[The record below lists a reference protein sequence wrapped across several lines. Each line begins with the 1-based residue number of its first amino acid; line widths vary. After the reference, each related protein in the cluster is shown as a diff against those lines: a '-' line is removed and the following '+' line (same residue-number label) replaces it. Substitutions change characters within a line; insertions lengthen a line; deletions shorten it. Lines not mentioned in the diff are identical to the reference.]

1 LEIERRKLAV
11 KTRRYAVAII
21 LSLIVVAQASA
32 QKKLSA
38 SEAKDHIGETA
49 TVCGNVVSTHYA
61 ARSKGNPT
69 FLNFDEPYPRQIFTI
84 LIWGSDRPK
93 FGDPETKYRNR
104 RVCVT
109 GMIKNYRGAP
119 EIVADSP
126 DQIKAE

>member
-1 LEIERRKLAV
+1 MKSRVCALAV
-11 KTRRYAVAII
+11 II
-21 LSLIVVAQASA
+21 AFTVLARAQT

-38 SEAKDHIGETA
+38 SEAKDHTGETA
-49 TVCGNVVSTHYA
+49 TVCGNVVNTHYA
-61 ARSKGNPT
+61 ARNKGSPT
-69 FLNFDEPYPRQIFTI
+69 FLNLDEPYPRQIFTI

-93 FGDPETKYRNR
+93 FGDPETKYRNK

-109 GMIKNYRGAP
+109 GMIKNYRGVP

>member
-1 LEIERRKLAV
+1 MLALFL
-11 KTRRYAVAII
+11 AAPAF
-21 LSLIVVAQASA
+21 S
-32 QKKLSA
+32 QKKLSGA
-38 SEAKDHIGETA
+38 EAKDHIGETA
-49 TVCGNVVSTHYA
+49 TVCGNVVSAHYA
-61 ARSKGNPT
+61 ARSKGSPT
-69 FLNFDEPYPRQIFTI
+69 FLNLDEPYPRQIFTI

-93 FGDPETKYRNR
+93 FGDPETKYRNK